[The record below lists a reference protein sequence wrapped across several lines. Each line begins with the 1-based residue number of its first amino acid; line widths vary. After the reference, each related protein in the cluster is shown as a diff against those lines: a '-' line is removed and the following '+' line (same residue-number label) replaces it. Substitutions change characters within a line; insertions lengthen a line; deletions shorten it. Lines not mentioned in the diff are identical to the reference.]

1 MSHPILSFIDNLH
14 IIINHYGYAGIFS
27 LLVFGIVG
35 LPVPDETL
43 LTLSGYLIYKGHL
56 HLVPTFLAAYLGS
69 ICGISIS
76 YAIGKTFGRP
86 FLIKYGKYFHI
97 NESGLDKTHKW
108 FEKIGRWT
116 LFIGYFI
123 PGVRHL
129 TAIFA
134 GISELEMWEFGMFAY
149 SGGFIWTATF
159 LSIGYFFGE
168 HWERILI
175 SVQRHI
181 LSASII
187 IIIFFLII
195 FILKIIFSRKKKN
208 QQK

>member
-1 MSHPILSFIDNLH
+1 MSHPVLSFIDNLY
-14 IIINHYGYAGIFS
+14 IIIHHYGYIGIFS

-76 YAIGKTFGRP
+76 YSIGKTFGRP

-97 NESGLDKTHKW
+97 NEAGLDKAHRW

-116 LFIGYFI
+116 LFVGYFI

-134 GISELEMWEFGMFAY
+134 GISELEMWEFGLFAY
-149 SGGFIWTATF
+149 SGGLLWTVTF

-175 SVQRHI
+175 IVQRNI
-181 LSASII
+181 LAVSIV
-187 IIIFFLII
+187 IIIFLIII
-195 FILKIIFSRKKKN
+195 FILKLISNRRKKN
-208 QQK
+208 LQ

>member
-1 MSHPILSFIDNLH
+1 MIFLFIDNLH
-14 IIINHYGYAGIFS
+14 FIINHYGYLGIFS
-27 LLVFGIVG
+27 LLVFGIIG

-56 HLVPTFLAAYLGS
+56 HIIPTFLAAYLGS

-86 FLIKYGKYFHI
+86 VLIKYGKFLHI
-97 NESGLDKTHKW
+97 DAERLDRVHHW

-123 PGVRHL
+123 PGVRHI

-134 GISELEMWEFGMFAY
+134 GISELGMWEFGLFAY
-149 SGGFIWTATF
+149 SGALVWTGTF
-159 LSIGYFFGE
+159 LSIGYFFGD
-168 HWERILI
+168 HWERILFSIEKNIVTI
-175 SVQRHI
+175 SIAAVVI
-181 LSASII
+181 L
-187 IIIFFLII
+187 IFTYVIK
-195 FILKIIFSRKKKN
+195 KIWRKKKF
-208 QQK
+208 K

>member
-1 MSHPILSFIDNLH
+1 MIFLFIDNLH
-14 IIINHYGYAGIFS
+14 FIINHYGYLGIFS
-27 LLVFGIVG
+27 LLVFGIIG

-56 HLVPTFLAAYLGS
+56 HIIPTFLAAYLGS

-86 FLIKYGKYFHI
+86 VLIKYGKFLHI
-97 NESGLDKTHKW
+97 DENRLERVHHW

-123 PGVRHL
+123 PGVRHI

-134 GISELEMWEFGMFAY
+134 GISELEMWEFGLFAY
-149 SGGFIWTATF
+149 SGAFVWTTTF
-159 LSIGYFFGE
+159 LSIGYFFGD
-168 HWERILI
+168 HWERILFSIEKNIVTI
-175 SVQRHI
+175 SIFTVLI
-181 LSASII
+181 LIVFYI
-187 IIIFFLII
+187 VK
-195 FILKIIFSRKKKN
+195 KIWVKRKHK
-208 QQK
+208 